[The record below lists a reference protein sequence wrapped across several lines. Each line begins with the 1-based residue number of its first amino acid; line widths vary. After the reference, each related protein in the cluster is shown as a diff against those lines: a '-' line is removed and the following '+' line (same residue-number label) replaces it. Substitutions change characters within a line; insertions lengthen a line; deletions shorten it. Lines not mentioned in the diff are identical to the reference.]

1 MDNLLLSDTFLN
13 LNTNSNVTVD
23 LYDSYINIYNNN
35 DDDDDLN
42 QKMMINDLA
51 GYFIEKPFANKD
63 LSVGLVLNFYPKFK
77 KYKSLRKR
85 LSIDLK
91 YSKCKLLNDNLKKIN
106 EWKKA
111 LNSIIHAN
119 NQFIKPFLVFLNPN
133 SGSGKASKLWLN
145 NILKVWNEANL
156 SNNDLIITGIS
167 I

>member
-1 MDNLLLSDTFLN
+1 MENLLLSDTFLN

-23 LYDSYINIYNNN
+23 LYDSYINIYTNNN
-35 DDDDDLN
+35 LN

-51 GYFIEKPFANKD
+51 GYFIEKPFVNKD

-77 KYKSLRKR
+77 KYKS
-85 LSIDLK
+85 IDLK
-91 YSKCKLLNDNLKKIN
+91 YSRCKLLNDNLNKIN

-111 LNSIIHAN
+111 LNSVIHIN
-119 NQFIKPFLVFLNPN
+119 NNKLNKPFLVFLNPN

-145 NILKVWNEANL
+145 NIFKVWNEANL
-156 SNNDLIITGIS
+156 SNNDLIITGIY